1 MSDRQSIAINAVNP
15 AEARC
20 IPFPAA
26 RLRAALEANDGSK
39 ILTSLESRLICICIC
54 ITQIIYNTVCKKM
67 ASLVS

>member
-39 ILTSLESRLICICIC
+39 ILTSLESRRLADMYMYM
-54 ITQIIYNTVCKKM
+54 YN
-67 ASLVS
+67 SNYI